1 MTPLCNELFDISNL
15 NSLVRAEFNKEI
27 NLKDYDT
34 GFFRTPKN
42 FKDFSFIPKKG
53 LNLSRIIDTLED
65 DLTKKGAD
73 YFYLS
78 QTIPGICE
86 AIKNAYEHG
95 NLEDNNKNIFLLRN
109 FSKGNIEY
117 VVGDEGGTINGNFIP
132 YIFLIRENKK
142 ENSLDSAKDFYS
154 FCGKNY
160 APKGHSG
167 VGTKTMHKC
176 FNQVKYFK
184 NEQGGLMVNLIK
196 PSF

>member
-1 MTPLCNELFDISNL
+1 MPD
-15 NSLVRAEFNKEI
+15 
-27 NLKDYDT
+27 
-34 GFFRTPKN
+34 
-42 FKDFSFIPKKG
+42 
-53 LNLSRIIDTLED
+53 
-65 DLTKKGAD
+65 
-73 YFYLS
+73 
-78 QTIPGICE
+78 
-86 AIKNAYEHG
+86 
-95 NLEDNNKNIFLLRN
+95 
-109 FSKGNIEY
+109 
-117 VVGDEGGTINGNFIP
+117 FIP

>member
-1 MTPLCNELFDISNL
+1 MAPLCNELFDISNL

-53 LNLSRIIDTLED
+53 LNLSRIIDILED

-160 APKGHSG
+160 ASKGHSG